1 MSLQN
6 MKTIKLN
13 KRIKSLSTRVAV
25 LVTLGGTLV
34 LSALGFYFDQ
44 FLQHSFK
51 DNAQSRVQHAFERL
65 AFNISQVEFNLQEGI
80 SFIRNHEPTLASIAL
95 INNYE
100 DKNTYNTFLLDEEK
114 KALAEELLKR
124 VKLSFNDTIAL
135 YNQNSELI
143 AYVAR
148 DHQDYHLNFISYD
161 NSQIQLMRRWEYQS
175 EYQKTPLDKLEKD
188 VMALRH
194 QMFYDNKEVEEK
206 ILVTYQKR
214 EHALDMRS
222 HMSIRLSPN
231 QPQTAHIEMSRI
243 LDEDFF
249 RQLSENLNVNLTL
262 SQALTSGSLISG
274 DLFPDSGSQGPSR
287 PLRIQE
293 SSEAYHASLKIDS
306 LDGPVYLTASLA
318 RGDIKQILEASQQQF
333 LLLLLLAAVFS
344 LLFIYLIIHRSL
356 QRPLHA
362 LMEQI
367 EHIEHRDYRH
377 AKQLTTGDELETVSA
392 KLNQLARSVQER
404 EQDLVNSKAKLEYM
418 SNHDVLTN
426 LPNRRFFAH
435 RLEYSLKQAQ
445 SKQTQLAV
453 MFIDL
458 DQFKQVNDTQ
468 GHHIGDL
475 LLTQVAE
482 RLRSYVGRQ
491 DTLARIGGDEFN
503 ILIEDLTSC
512 QQLAIIAQK
521 YIQMFSE
528 PFTVQGQEITIS
540 SSIGIALYPRDGTDS
555 VDLIK
560 NADLAMYQAKEQGRN
575 NFCFFSDDLF
585 EQLSEKTEMTY
596 ELRQAIQAGDQ
607 FVLHYQPKVCA
618 GSGRVASMEAL
629 IRWISPKFGFVP
641 PDKFISLAEESGM
654 IHTIG
659 KWVLEQGCH
668 DYMRLQEH
676 NITLEH
682 VGINVSNIQLQNEPF
697 IPELMR
703 VMKESGIQAK
713 QLELEI
719 TESYIATDADSAI
732 KTLQTFRD
740 MGLGIAIDDFGTG
753 YSSMSYLQKLPI
765 SRLKIDKS
773 FVDGLPHDSDS
784 IAIVN
789 AIMSLT
795 ENFKLEV
802 TAEGVEYQEQL
813 EFLAQAGCDEIQ
825 GYYFSKPLPF
835 DQLVEFCQA
844 RNPGN
849 LRAL

>member
-1 MSLQN
+1 
-6 MKTIKLN
+6 MKLHKH
-13 KRIKSLSTRVAV
+13 IKSLATRFAV

-34 LSALGFYFDQ
+34 LTGLGFYFDQ

-51 DNAQSRVQHAFERL
+51 KHAENRVQHAFERL
-65 AFNISQVEFNLQEGI
+65 AFNIGQVEFNLQEGI
-80 SFIRNHEPTLASIAL
+80 GFIRNHEPTLASIAL

-100 DKNTYNTFLLDEEK
+100 DKNAYNTFLLDEEK

-148 DHQDYHLNFISYD
+148 DHQDFHLNFISY
-161 NSQIQLMRRWEYQS
+161 NNGQLQLMRRWEYQS
-175 EYQKTPLDKLEKD
+175 EYQKVPLSKLDKD
-188 VMALRH
+188 AMALKH
-194 QMFYDNKEVEEK
+194 QMLYNDKAVEEK
-206 ILVTYQKR
+206 ILVTYQQR
-214 EHALDMRS
+214 ENMLDMRS
-222 HMSIRLSPN
+222 HMSIHLSPN
-231 QPQTAHIEMSRI
+231 QSQTAHIEMSRM
-243 LDEDFF
+243 LDESFF
-249 RQLSENLNVNLTL
+249 RQLSENLNVNLML
-262 SQALTSGSLISG
+262 SQTLIPGKLNSGNLFAGSSTPNNAPLTRQL
-274 DLFPDSGSQGPSR
+274 Q
-287 PLRIQE
+287 IQE
-293 SSEAYHASLKIDS
+293 STEAYHASLKIDS
-306 LDGPVYLTASLA
+306 LDGPVFFTASLA
-318 RGDIKQILEASQQQF
+318 RGDIKQILEANQQQF
-333 LLLLLLAAVFS
+333 LLLLLLAAIFS
-344 LLFIYLIIHRSL
+344 LLFIYLVIHRSL
-356 QRPLHA
+356 KRPLHA
-362 LMEQI
+362 LMDQI
-367 EHIEHRDYRH
+367 EHIEQQDYRH
-377 AKQLTTGDELETVSA
+377 AEQLTTGDELETVSA

-435 RLEYSLKQAQ
+435 RLEYALKQAE

-468 GHHIGDL
+468 GHHVGDL
-475 LLTQVAE
+475 LLAQVAE

-503 ILIEDLTSC
+503 ILVEEISDS
-512 QQLAIIAQK
+512 QQLSVMAQN
-521 YIQMFSE
+521 YIQMFSP
-528 PFTVQGQEITIS
+528 PFIVQGQEITIS
-540 SSIGIALYPRDGTDS
+540 SSIGIALYPQDGTDS

-560 NADLAMYQAKEQGRN
+560 NSDLAMYKAKEQGRN

-607 FVLHYQPKVCA
+607 FELHYQPKVCA
-618 GSGRVASMEAL
+618 SSGQVASMEAL

-654 IHTIG
+654 IHAIG
-659 KWVLEQGCH
+659 KWVLEQGCR
-668 DYMRLQEH
+668 DYMHLLEK
-676 NITLEH
+676 NIVLEH
-682 VGINVSNIQLQNEPF
+682 VGINVSNIQLQSELF
-697 IPELMR
+697 IPELIR
-703 VMKESGIQAK
+703 VMKESNIQAK

-719 TESYIATDADSAI
+719 TESYIATDVDSAI

-773 FVDGLPHDSDS
+773 FVDGLPHDNDS

-795 ENFKLEV
+795 NNFNLEV

-813 EFLAQAGCDEIQ
+813 EFLAQVGCDEIQ

-844 RNPGN
+844 RNPSN
-849 LRAL
+849 LRIL